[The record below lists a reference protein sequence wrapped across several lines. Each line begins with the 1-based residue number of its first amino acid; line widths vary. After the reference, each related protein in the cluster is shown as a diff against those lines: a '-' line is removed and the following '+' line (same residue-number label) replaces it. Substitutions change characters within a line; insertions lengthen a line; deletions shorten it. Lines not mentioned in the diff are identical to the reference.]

1 LATSFALAVIAATFF
16 VLMYPQVDSRIGV
29 ESRRARTEL
38 RKLVIERKPTIG
50 KHWRDVNPTVSII
63 MKYTPLAHAFRL
75 LSQWKEI
82 ARL

>member
-1 LATSFALAVIAATFF
+1 
-16 VLMYPQVDSRIGV
+16 MYPQVDSRIGV

-63 MKYTPLAHAFRL
+63 MKYTPLAHTFRL
-75 LSQWKEI
+75 LSQ
-82 ARL
+82 